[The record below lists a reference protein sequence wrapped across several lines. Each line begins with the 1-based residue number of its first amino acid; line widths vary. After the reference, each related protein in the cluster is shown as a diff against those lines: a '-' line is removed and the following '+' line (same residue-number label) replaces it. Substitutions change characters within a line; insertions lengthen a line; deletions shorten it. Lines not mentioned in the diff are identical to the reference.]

1 MYEIEGKD
9 QIGPFNSQRR
19 YNNFYELKN
28 ALSTNW
34 PGIYIPSVPPKKA
47 IGNKDIEFIV
57 ERRYFLERFFL

>member
-1 MYEIEGKD
+1 
-9 QIGPFNSQRR
+9 
-19 YNNFYELKN
+19 LKN
-28 ALSTNW
+28 ALSSNW